1 MRTRA
6 PSPQGWLKSICASQG
21 FWGTSVRK
29 EIQAPMALV
38 DRTAQDTMLHV
49 ADGEAGVPK
58 FIWWDLVKVH
68 IGEGR
73 EANLIL
79 WVGFCTVLFL
89 LLHLNEWYKLICY
102 ILSCPINTGILLIKV
117 TCMFWGPQKS
127 SNTYVHIHTYV
138 HTPIDLPLA
147 GLKQIEYFH
156 HLSLPSIIDWNVSF
170 KILIYYLILLP
181 AVFVDLKPN
190 FYIGNI
196 IWHS

>member
-1 MRTRA
+1 MCQSRILGNFSKERDSSTNGSGGQNCSGHHATCCGWRSRGA
-6 PSPQGWLKSICASQG
+6 QIHLMGFGQGSY
-21 FWGTSVRK
+21 WGRK
-29 EIQAPMALV
+29 
-38 DRTAQDTMLHV
+38 
-49 ADGEAGVPK
+49 G
-58 FIWWDLVKVH
+58 
-68 IGEGR
+68 
-73 EANLIL
+73 ANLIL
-79 WVGFCTVLFL
+79 WVGFCAVLFL